1 MGYMGGMRHAIALTL
16 CLGLALPA
24 AAQEAGSE
32 GGATDMDEGFSLL
45 EEGTR
50 LLLRGLMAEMEPA
63 LRELQGALQN
73 LDAYHP
79 PEVLPNGDIL
89 IRRKEPLAGRARRAG
104 DAGRGRGGPLSG
116 PVPGAMRPAEA
127 EALFLS
133 LGPVPVE
140 RLDGI
145 LARAERGDG
154 ASGR

>member
-1 MGYMGGMRHAIALTL
+1 MGYIGCMRHAFALCL

-89 IRRKEPLAGRARRAG
+89 IRRKEPL
-104 DAGRGRGGPLSG
+104 
-116 PVPGAMRPAEA
+116 PGAPAAPGTPDEG
-127 EALFLS
+127 EVDL
-133 LGPVPVE
+133 
-140 RLDGI
+140 
-145 LARAERGDG
+145 
-154 ASGR
+154 